1 MYKTFKVNYVQKA
14 NVDKLRN
21 RVNYGYIEL
30 VLEQLAKDYSDENI
44 QMLIETLNSG
54 ELDVLKS
61 IVKSVDA
68 GIQDRWMED
77 IKAKVKVGR
86 EAA

>member
-1 MYKTFKVNYVQKA
+1 MYKTFKVDYVQKA

-68 GIQDRWMED
+68 GIQDREV
-77 IKAKVKVGR
+77 A
-86 EAA
+86 

>member
-1 MYKTFKVNYVQKA
+1 MYKTFKVDYVQKA

-44 QMLIETLNSG
+44 QMLIETLNSN
-54 ELDVLKS
+54 EIEVLKS

-68 GIQDRWMED
+68 GIQDR
-77 IKAKVKVGR
+77 

>member
-68 GIQDRWMED
+68 GIQDREV
-77 IKAKVKVGR
+77 A
-86 EAA
+86 

>member
-1 MYKTFKVNYVQKA
+1 M
-14 NVDKLRN
+14 RN
-21 RVNYGYIEL
+21 KINYGYIEL

-44 QMLIETLNSG
+44 QMLIETLNSN
-54 ELDVLKS
+54 EIEVLKS

-68 GIQDRWMED
+68 GIQDR
-77 IKAKVKVGR
+77 

>member
-1 MYKTFKVNYVQKA
+1 MYKTFKVDYVQKA

-21 RVNYGYIEL
+21 RVNYLYIEL
-30 VLEQLAKDYSDENI
+30 VLELLAKDYSDENI
-44 QMLIETLNSG
+44 QMLIETLNSN
-54 ELDVLKS
+54 EIEVLKS

-68 GIQDRWMED
+68 GIQDR
-77 IKAKVKVGR
+77 

>member
-1 MYKTFKVNYVQKA
+1 MYKTFKVDYVQKA
-14 NVDKLRN
+14 KVDKLRN

-44 QMLIETLNSG
+44 QMLIETLNSN
-54 ELDVLKS
+54 ELNVLKS

-68 GIQDRWMED
+68 GIQDREV
-77 IKAKVKVGR
+77 A
-86 EAA
+86 

>member
-1 MYKTFKVNYVQKA
+1 MYKTFKVDYVQKA

-44 QMLIETLNSG
+44 QMLIETLNSN
-54 ELDVLKS
+54 EIEVLKS

-68 GIQDRWMED
+68 GIQDRWMKD

>member
-1 MYKTFKVNYVQKA
+1 MNKTFKELEELKKN
-14 NVDKLRN
+14 NG
-21 RVNYGYIEL
+21 VNYGYIEL

-44 QMLIETLNSG
+44 QMLIETLNSN
-54 ELDVLKS
+54 EIEVLKS

-68 GIQDRWMED
+68 GIQDR
-77 IKAKVKVGR
+77 

>member
-1 MYKTFKVNYVQKA
+1 MNKTFKELEELKKN
-14 NVDKLRN
+14 N
-21 RVNYGYIEL
+21 RVNYFYIEL

-44 QMLIETLNSG
+44 QMLIETLNSN
-54 ELDVLKS
+54 EIEVLKS

-68 GIQDRWMED
+68 GIQDR
-77 IKAKVKVGR
+77 

>member
-1 MYKTFKVNYVQKA
+1 MYKTFKVDYVQKA
-14 NVDKLRN
+14 KVDKLRN

-44 QMLIETLNSG
+44 QMLIETLNSR

-61 IVKSVDA
+61 IVKSVDS
-68 GIQDRWMED
+68 GLQDRELT
-77 IKAKVKVGR
+77 
-86 EAA
+86 AA

>member
-1 MYKTFKVNYVQKA
+1 MYKTFKVDYVQKA
-14 NVDKLRN
+14 KVDKLRN

-44 QMLIETLNSG
+44 QMLIETLNSN
-54 ELDVLKS
+54 EIEVLKS

-68 GIQDRWMED
+68 GIQDRWMKD
-77 IKAKVKVGR
+77 FKAKVKVGR

>member
-68 GIQDRWMED
+68 GIQDR
-77 IKAKVKVGR
+77 